1 MSNGYRQT
9 QGNRFSR
16 SVDHDGAA
24 LDLEIDVL
32 IPSYTDHLESNQ
44 PFGDLV
50 VDAIPGLST
59 AIARRPTVVHVITTL
74 TTGVELAYTVP
85 LPEPISAL
93 CMKAYAYR
101 WRFAER
107 DALDI
112 WRVLEVARKVGLTV
126 ADWPKGATGRATA
139 RILHTHFGTPA
150 ARGPAMA
157 TADKAMQTRIRAL
170 VLAVVP
176 RSDT

>member
-1 MSNGYRQT
+1 VRNVS
-9 QGNRFSR
+9 
-16 SVDHDGAA
+16 
-24 LDLEIDVL
+24 
-32 IPSYTDHLESNQ
+32 LESNQ